1 MVDGIAVAAHES
13 KICVNDPLCPSVLAS
28 LVCLHFDM
36 TYREER
42 PSLLVLDNTSCKLFK
57 HFIYQKNDITEN
69 YFFCSSSNNK

>member
-42 PSLLVLDNTSCKLFK
+42 PRLLVKRPHVMQAIQTFHIPEK
-57 HFIYQKNDITEN
+57 
-69 YFFCSSSNNK
+69 